1 MVGNTAKDFLAR
13 SSEVCNLMTNKEVSE
28 DLCYVMDRSGTVA
41 LLNESD
47 IDER

>member
-1 MVGNTAKDFLAR
+1 MGDTAKDFQAR
-13 SSEVCNLMTNKEVSE
+13 SSEVLILMTNKEVSE